1 MQLCLILA
9 ALCAVATT
17 GTGSAADIAAVKAV
31 ADGICTITA
40 CGVKTNGIAFVDY
53 VLRPEA
59 ESDIRC
65 RLELPP
71 PEKWNGEFWGTGN
84 SSFGGTMPGM
94 SDLPVRLGAA
104 SVTTDMGTSRYCDY
118 GDLKDKPVPKA
129 VLRDFYWRSTHLMTV
144 YGKRMAKAFYGRDP
158 SHSFFRGGSRGGHQG
173 MSEVLRYPE
182 DYDGVISSIPAGFLA
197 PSSAQFVNLYGQTHD
212 AAGKPLVT
220 REQLRI
226 IADAPIEYMKD
237 REPRPYAGKVLSNP
251 FLGEKDVDGFLALA
265 AKKDPA
271 LGDPDLLRRLK
282 NVFMGVSRGGKV
294 LCHGMTPGAFMG
306 FERGRSYEN
315 RGSLLME
322 LYYRQRGDNTLA
334 TWDEFEAEVRRANGY
349 SSASSTDLRAFRAR
363 GGKLIVLCGWEDQ
376 TTPSPEMVAWYE
388 MLAERFGGYG
398 RTQEFCRLFPLPGHA
413 HGGGKGRIS
422 TGGGY
427 GLGHLN
433 QLRRWVEEGVAPET
447 YPHRWE
453 EENLT
458 FPIPPYPLM
467 CYQDE
472 SGAWKTKR
480 YPEGMV
486 RRPDPSYYACEL
498 DPAALLRATAG
509 ADGVRMAEVAAFEQ
523 LADLAVRLPPQIRTS
538 GIGTYST
545 NRLGFAMNNG
555 LAMTAKGRLWASWI
569 AGGDGPNSFTVAS
582 HSDDRGETWSD
593 VALVIDG
600 HGEVPTRGNFCG
612 RTNIIGTFWLDP
624 DGKFRLYTDQTLL
637 HFDGRAGI
645 WESVAVDPDAK
656 VSSWGEPRRIG
667 HGHLINKPIVLS
679 NGDWAMAGYMT
690 VTWTNSNYACVAG
703 AFAELDAER
712 GTTCYVSADRGA
724 TWEKRGTVRG
734 LESDWN
740 ESQLV
745 ELKDGRLRVF
755 MRATVGYGRMM
766 VADSTD
772 GGRTWTKPFSLPSM
786 DNPNSRFQV
795 TRLKGGRLLFVTHGA
810 PAASCKDNQG
820 RDRLT
825 AYLSED
831 DGATWLGGLELWH
844 GSASY
849 PDCCQGPDG
858 TIYVTHDH
866 DRGGAAEIW
875 LHRFTERDVLAGRI
889 VSREGKLNLL
899 VSRGMGSAANRSR

>member
-1 MQLCLILA
+1 MMRGCLAFAAVAA
-9 ALCAVATT
+9 AL
-17 GTGSAADIAAVKAV
+17 S
-31 ADGICTITA
+31 
-40 CGVKTNGIAFVDY
+40 
-53 VLRPEA
+53 
-59 ESDIRC
+59 
-65 RLELPP
+65 
-71 PEKWNGEFWGTGN
+71 
-84 SSFGGTMPGM
+84 
-94 SDLPVRLGAA
+94 LGA
-104 SVTTDMGTSRYCDY
+104 GT
-118 GDLKDKPVPKA
+118 
-129 VLRDFYWRSTHLMTV
+129 
-144 YGKRMAKAFYGRDP
+144 
-158 SHSFFRGGSRGGHQG
+158 
-173 MSEVLRYPE
+173 
-182 DYDGVISSIPAGFLA
+182 
-197 PSSAQFVNLYGQTHD
+197 
-212 AAGKPLVT
+212 
-220 REQLRI
+220 
-226 IADAPIEYMKD
+226 
-237 REPRPYAGKVLSNP
+237 
-251 FLGEKDVDGFLALA
+251 
-265 AKKDPA
+265 
-271 LGDPDLLRRLK
+271 
-282 NVFMGVSRGGKV
+282 
-294 LCHGMTPGAFMG
+294 
-306 FERGRSYEN
+306 
-315 RGSLLME
+315 
-322 LYYRQRGDNTLA
+322 
-334 TWDEFEAEVRRANGY
+334 
-349 SSASSTDLRAFRAR
+349 
-363 GGKLIVLCGWEDQ
+363 
-376 TTPSPEMVAWYE
+376 
-388 MLAERFGGYG
+388 
-398 RTQEFCRLFPLPGHA
+398 
-413 HGGGKGRIS
+413 
-422 TGGGY
+422 
-427 GLGHLN
+427 
-433 QLRRWVEEGVAPET
+433 
-447 YPHRWE
+447 
-453 EENLT
+453 
-458 FPIPPYPLM
+458 
-467 CYQDE
+467 
-472 SGAWKTKR
+472 
-480 YPEGMV
+480 
-486 RRPDPSYYACEL
+486 
-498 DPAALLRATAG
+498 
-509 ADGVRMAEVAAFEQ
+509 DGVRMAEVAAFEQ

-538 GIGTYST
+538 GIGAYST

-555 LAMTAKGRLWASWI
+555 LGMTAKGRLWASWI

-582 HSDDRGETWSD
+582 HSDDRVETWSD

-645 WESVAVDPDAK
+645 WESVAVDPDAE

-831 DGATWLGGLELWH
+831 DGASWLGGLELWH

-875 LHRFTERDVLAGRI
+875 LHRFTEGDVLAGRI

-899 VSRGMGSAANRSR
+899 VSRGSMGSAAGIAAVKAVADEICTITACGTKTNGIAFVDYVLRPEAESDIRCRIELPPPEKWNGEFWGTGNSSFGGTMPGVSDLSVRFGAASATTDMGTGRYCDYGDLKDKPVPKAVLRDFYWRSTHLMTVYGKRMAKAFYGREPAHSFFRGGSRGGHQGMSEALRYPEDYDGVISSIPAGFLAPSSAQFVNLYGQTHDADGKPLVTREQLRIIADAPIEYMKDREPKPYAGKVLSNPFLDEKDVDGFLALAAKKDPALGDPDIMRRLKNVFMGVSRGGKVLCHGMTPGAFMGFERGRSYENRGSLLMELYYRQRGDNTLATWDEFEAEVRRANGYSSASSTDLRAFRARGGKLIVLCGWEDQTTPSPEMVAWYEMLAERFGGYGRTQEFCRLFPLPGHAHGGGKGRISTGHGYGLGHLNQLRRWVEEGVAPETYPHRWEEENLTFPIPPYPLMCYQDESGAWKTKRYPEGMVRRPDPSYYACDLKPEIK